1 MFSGLV
7 EDIGTVV
14 SLVPKAAGAAMTV
27 STGIPLD
34 GVRTGDSLSVSG
46 VCLSVAQKAA
56 GRFSV
61 DVSGET
67 LARTTLKNKKPG
79 ARVNLERALS
89 LSGRLEG
96 HFVYGHVDGTG
107 TVREARPAGE
117 GRVFHIRT
125 DPSIM
130 KFIVFKGAVAVD
142 GVSLT
147 VSAIH
152 PEGFEVALIPLT
164 LGRTTLG
171 MLRPGDDV
179 NLETDIIGKYVLRF
193 LESRGSSLSVDFLKE
208 HGFA

>member
-14 SLVPKAAGAAMTV
+14 SLVPKGAVAAMTV

-46 VCLSVAQKAA
+46 VCLSVTEKAA

-67 LARTTLKNKKPG
+67 LARTTLKSKKPG
-79 ARVNLERALS
+79 GRVNLERALS

-96 HFVYGHVDGTG
+96 HIVYGHVDGTG
-107 TVREARPAGE
+107 TVREVRPAGD

-152 PEGFEVALIPLT
+152 PEGFEVTLIPLT

-171 MLRPGDDV
+171 MLRPGDAV
-179 NLETDIIGKYVLRF
+179 NLETDIIGKYILRF
-193 LESRGSSLSVDFLKE
+193 LEGRGSGLSVDFLKD